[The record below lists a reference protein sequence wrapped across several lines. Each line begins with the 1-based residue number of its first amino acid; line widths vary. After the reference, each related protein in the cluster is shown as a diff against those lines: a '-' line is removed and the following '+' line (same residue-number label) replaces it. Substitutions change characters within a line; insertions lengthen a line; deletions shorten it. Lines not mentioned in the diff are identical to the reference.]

1 MRKWRVLLAIVMLT
15 FVAACGNEQA
25 VEFSDSFEKAAT
37 TAEGSTVN
45 LYMWGGDEGINSYID
60 DYVAPRLEESYNIE
74 LNRVAMD
81 TAEFIRQLSLDN
93 KADRQVG
100 TIDAV
105 WINGDNFRN
114 AKEAGLLRDG
124 LIERVPNAELLNETA
139 QQSDAGTPTEDLE
152 LAWGNV
158 QFILHYDAAKVDN
171 PPQSFEE
178 LRRWTEDNPG
188 RFTYP
193 EVTDFTGNA
202 FVRHLLY
209 ERYGDELDQKATI
222 EDSFWDDLK
231 AWSPNLWKDGQTYP
245 KTLEQLDQLYA
256 SGEVWMTMGFN
267 ERRAEAEV
275 TEGIFPK
282 ETRALVLDHSI
293 ASTHFLAV
301 PFNAPNPDGALVLLQ
316 ELLSPEA
323 QLVKQGPDYWGDGTS
338 LDLTK
343 LDVND
348 QRAFEELG
356 EGVTYP
362 DSEQLLERSIPDY
375 GPNVI
380 DIVREE
386 WPRVAK

>member
-1 MRKWRVLLAIVMLT
+1 MKTWKLLFALMMLT
-15 FVAACGNEQA
+15 FVAACSNDQP
-25 VEFSDSFEKAAT
+25 VEFSDSFETAVE
-37 TAEGSTVN
+37 TAEGTTVN
-45 LYMWGGDEGINSYID
+45 MYMWGGDEGINDYID
-60 DYVAPRLEESYNIE
+60 DYVAPRVNEEYGVE

-81 TAEFIRQLSLDN
+81 TAEFIRQLSLDQ

-100 TIDAV
+100 TIDVV

-114 AKEAGLLRDG
+114 AKQAGLLRGG
-124 LIERVPNAELLNETA
+124 LMERVPNATLLNETA
-139 QQSDAGTPTEDLE
+139 QQTDAGTPTDNLE

-158 QFILHYDAAKVDN
+158 QFILHYDAERIQN
-171 PPQSFEE
+171 PPTTFEE

-193 EVTDFTGNA
+193 EVNDFTGNA

-209 ERYGDELDQKATI
+209 ERYGAQLTDDPTIDEA
-222 EDSFWDDLK
+222 FWDDLK
-231 AWSPNLWKDGQTYP
+231 AWSPHLWKEGQTYP

-275 TEGIFPK
+275 TKGIFPK
-282 ETRALVLDHSI
+282 ETRALLLDHSI
-293 ASTHFLAV
+293 ASTHFLAI
-301 PFNAPNPDGALVLLQ
+301 PFNAPNPDGALVLIQ
-316 ELLSPEA
+316 ELLSPDA

-343 LDVND
+343 LDEAD
-348 QRAFEELG
+348 RQAFKELG
-356 EGVTYP
+356 DGVTYP
-362 DSEQLLERSIPDY
+362 DTEQLRERSIPDY
-375 GPNVI
+375 GPDVI
-380 DIVREE
+380 DAVREE